1 MLLLALFWLHI
12 ILRVAA
18 DVDTKTVSIQSAA
31 GYLVAR
37 ACVQGC
43 LWTGDLE
50 IIYEIGCPRP
60 YYNQCY
66 CNLDQASS
74 ATSFLSSSCIPTS
87 CSDNGPDVATAV
99 SLYMNYCS
107 GAGYPFQGSNIAV
120 QTSTQTEGSPNVVTA
135 TRSSVVTATATS
147 TTDQPSS
154 AGRSTSFPTVVG
166 LLMALLWPATAT
178 VWIVEAST
186 AWTTETPTGTAAARV
201 GGGGGGYSTSD
212 KIALGVGIG
221 IGLPAALSGIAL
233 CWWTMI
239 KGA

>member
-1 MLLLALFWLHI
+1 MLFHSLFWLLVI
-12 ILRVAA
+12 FRVVAN
-18 DVDTKTVSIQSAA
+18 VDTNTVSIKSAA

-43 LWTGDLE
+43 LWTGDSE
-50 IIYEIGCPRP
+50 IVYEIGCPSP

-74 ATSFLSSSCIPTS
+74 ATSFLSSCVPTS

-120 QTSTQTEGSPNVVTA
+120 QTSTKTDGSPNVLTA

-147 TTDQPSS
+147 ATDQPSS
-154 AGRSTSFPTVVG
+154 AGTSTSFPTLVG
-166 LLMALLWPATAT
+166 LLTALLWPA
-178 VWIVEAST
+178 IVVFR
-186 AWTTETPTGTAAARV
+186 G
-201 GGGGGGYSTSD
+201 
-212 KIALGVGIG
+212 
-221 IGLPAALSGIAL
+221 
-233 CWWTMI
+233 
-239 KGA
+239 